1 MKVKVKLLSRVR
13 LFATPWSLPGFSVH
27 GIFQARVPE
36 WVAISFSRG
45 SSWTRDRS
53 PVSRVAGRHFT
64 LWATRE
70 APKHKIVWY
79 KQCIRLGIFGCY
91 SIILVKNI
99 ESWSATDT
107 IRSCSLA
114 FAFRSN
120 CSLHPSIYPSIYPS
134 IFQFNSCLLIICS
147 MPDILDTMSQWTSK
161 QNP

>member
-1 MKVKVKLLSRVR
+1 MDKLDPQTQLPSLVKVKVLIAQSCPTLCDPSDYS
-13 LFATPWSLPGFSVH
+13 PPGSSVH
-27 GIFQARVPE
+27 GILQARTLE
-36 WVAISFSRG
+36 WVVISFSRG
-45 SSWTRDRS
+45 SSWTRDRT
-53 PVSRVAGRHFT
+53 PVSSVAGRRFT

-91 SIILVKNI
+91 SVILVKNI
-99 ESWSATDT
+99 ESLSATDT

-134 IFQFNSCLLIICS
+134 IFPFNSCLLNGK
-147 MPDILDTMSQWTSK
+147 MDG
-161 QNP
+161 